1 MNELFN
7 NILTDASELSVKT
20 AAAAIAAALI
30 FGTAIAFSY
39 FKTAEREKFQ
49 RGMAVTLVML
59 PAILTVI
66 ILFVGSNVARAFSL
80 AGTLSII
87 RFRSAPG
94 DAKDIAYIFF
104 DIAAGLSCGVGLY
117 GYGALFVVILCAV
130 IALIEKAKL
139 FTPRITPKT
148 LKITV
153 PETLN
158 FGGAFDEILE
168 KYTKSCKLSKIK
180 TTDLGSLFELTYTVY
195 MENGKSEYDFINE
208 LRTRNG
214 NLTVMLCDAP
224 AAER

>member
-1 MNELFN
+1 M
-7 NILTDASELSVKT
+7 
-20 AAAAIAAALI
+20 
-30 FGTAIAFSY
+30 
-39 FKTAEREKFQ
+39 
-49 RGMAVTLVML
+49 
-59 PAILTVI
+59 
-66 ILFVGSNVARAFSL
+66 
-80 AGTLSII
+80 
-87 RFRSAPG
+87 
-94 DAKDIAYIFF
+94 
-104 DIAAGLSCGVGLY
+104 
-117 GYGALFVVILCAV
+117 
-130 IALIEKAKL
+130 IEKAKL

-148 LKITV
+148 LKIAV